1 MNIYV
6 LDNVAAASGTCIRHK
21 GEDMRKGPKA
31 SMHPLARELMLEF
44 AASSGLLPA
53 RPDPQ
58 RYLWTD
64 AFAVCNFLGLYRKTG
79 EDQYR
84 KLALDLVH
92 QVHSTL
98 GRHRPDDQRKGWISG
113 LDEREGSEHPA
124 IGGLRIGKEMNE
136 RRPGDPYDE
145 SLEWDRD
152 GQYYH
157 YLTKWIHALARVG
170 LVTGDS
176 EYTKWAMELAK
187 TAHARFTYAT
197 SPRARKRMYWKMS
210 IDLSYALVPSMGQ
223 HDPLDGFVTYCELQA
238 RADQSKAQRDWPS
251 LSDEIAGMA
260 RICEGQQLTT
270 DDPLGIGGLLVD
282 ADKMAQLIVK
292 GSFPYAG
299 LLPEVLDAAG
309 SGLDYYAMRA
319 AAGRPPAD
327 YRLAFRELGLSIGL
341 HAARQMQELIN
352 QHPDAFDKGS
362 SLSLQLEHLMR
373 HSRLQT
379 EIEGFWLE
387 AGNRE
392 SVGWSAHRFINMVML
407 ATSLAPDGFL
417 SLS

>member
-1 MNIYV
+1 MRPM
-6 LDNVAAASGTCIRHK
+6 AS
-21 GEDMRKGPKA
+21 
-31 SMHPLARELMLEF
+31 ELMLEY
-44 AASSGLLPA
+44 AASSGLSPA

-64 AFAVCNFLGLYRKTG
+64 AFAVCNFLGLYREIG
-79 EDQYR
+79 EEQYR
-84 KLALDLVH
+84 KLALDLVR

-98 GRHRPDDQRKGWISG
+98 GWHRTDDQRKGWISG
-113 LDEREGSEHPA
+113 LDEKEGSQHPA

-136 RRPGDPYDE
+136 RKPGEPYDE
-145 SLEWDRD
+145 SQEWDRD

-157 YLTKWIHALARVG
+157 YLTKWMHALAKVA
-170 LVTGDS
+170 LATGYS

-187 TAHARFTYAT
+187 TAHASFTYAT

-223 HDPLDGFVTYCELQA
+223 HDPLDGLVTYCELQA
-238 RADQSKAQRDWPS
+238 QADQSEAQRDWPS
-251 LSDEIAGMA
+251 LSSEIAGMA

-282 ADKMAQLIVK
+282 AYRMAQLIVK
-292 GSFPYAG
+292 GSFPYAS
-299 LLPEVLDAAG
+299 LLPEVLDAAR
-309 SGLDYYAMRA
+309 SGLDYYASIADDTRL
-319 AAGRPPAD
+319 PAD

-341 HAARQMQELIN
+341 HAVGQMQELLN
-352 QHPDAFDKGS
+352 QYPGTFSSGS
-362 SLSLQLEHLMR
+362 SLSSRVEYLMR
-373 HSRLQT
+373 YAQLQT

-387 AGNRE
+387 GRNRE
-392 SVGWSAHRFINMVML
+392 SDGWLAHRFINMVML

-417 SLS
+417 ALS